1 MNGGARFQFAA
12 QVSSPP
18 CAKALFSLPSQPG
31 AELNPGA
38 LQMATR
44 HNLPSII
51 GKGTKTLSIPFN
63 GNLSR
68 DVWSIENRY
77 NLLPCLVKLQ
87 LIAISMWNKKEHILY
102 LLSFQ
107 A

>member
-1 MNGGARFQFAA
+1 MNGGVRFQFAA

-38 LQMATR
+38 LQIATR
-44 HNLPSII
+44 RNLP
-51 GKGTKTLSIPFN
+51 N

-87 LIAISMWNKKEHILY
+87 LIAISMWNKKEHTLY

>member
-44 HNLPSII
+44 RNLPSII

-77 NLLPCLVKLQ
+77 NLQ
-87 LIAISMWNKKEHILY
+87 LIAISMWNKKEHTLY